1 MRQAVI
7 GGVLL
12 VVGAVCVVLG
22 LLPLSD
28 LAVLADRVVPVL
40 AFVLGLTIV
49 SELAADAGVF
59 DRLADLAARI
69 GGGRTIGL
77 WAAVVVLAVVCTVFL
92 SIDTTAVLLTPI
104 VITLARRVGLP
115 PMPFALTTVWLA
127 NTASL
132 LLPVSNLTNL
142 LAVDRIGLDGP
153 VPFAG
158 LMVWAALAGVVVPCA
173 VLLVVFRGK
182 LFGRYTPVDVRRPR
196 DPLFFW
202 AASAVLVLLVVALT
216 AGVTV
221 WVAALVAAALL
232 VVVAAFRA
240 PSELRPSRVPWS
252 TLVFAAGLFVV
263 VETLH
268 ATGLTDPIVQAL
280 SGGTD
285 TGSLLLLGG
294 AGGVAANAI
303 DNLPA
308 YLVLEPAAGHEAL
321 RYAALLV
328 GVNAGCLITPWAS
341 LATLLWHAR
350 LSAEGV
356 HLSWGRYMALGCVVA
371 PLTVVAGV
379 LALRI

>member
-7 GGVLL
+7 GAVLL
-12 VVGAVCVVLG
+12 VIGAVCVALG
-22 LLPLSD
+22 LLPVPD
-28 LAVLADRVVPVL
+28 LIELADRVLPVL
-40 AFVLGLTIV
+40 GFVLGLTIV

-59 DRLADLAARI
+59 DRLADLAARV

-77 WAAVVVLAVVCTVFL
+77 WGAVVVLAVLCTVFL

-104 VITLARRVGLP
+104 VIALARRVGLP

-142 LAVDRIGLDGP
+142 LAVDKIGLDGP
-153 VPFAG
+153 IPFAG

-182 LFGRYTPVDVRRPR
+182 LFGRYTPVSVRPPADRV
-196 DPLFFW
+196 FFT
-202 AASAVLVLLVVALT
+202 AASIVLVALVVALT

-221 WVAALVAAALL
+221 WIAAVLAALAL

-240 PSELRPSRVPWS
+240 PSELKPSRVPWS

-268 ATGLTDPIVQAL
+268 TTGITDPLVNAL
-280 SGGTD
+280 PGGSG
-285 TGSLLLLGG
+285 TGSLLALAG

-308 YLVLEPAAGHEAL
+308 YLVLEPAAGHDAL
-321 RYAALLV
+321 RYAALLI

-350 LSAEGV
+350 LAAEGV

-379 LALRI
+379 LALRL